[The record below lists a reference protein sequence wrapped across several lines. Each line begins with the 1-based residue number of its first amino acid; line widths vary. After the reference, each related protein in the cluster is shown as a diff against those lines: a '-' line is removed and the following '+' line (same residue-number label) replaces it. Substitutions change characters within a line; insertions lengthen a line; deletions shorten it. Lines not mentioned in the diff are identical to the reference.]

1 MKAQGIARQNLLHI
15 AKRRLINAQEVNS
28 LLKTMPENQ
37 RKLGSLPYDFLER
50 FPKSART
57 EITKNVADVF
67 ENFSKEATEAE
78 DSNDMYVYAIK
89 NPAEK
94 MVEKL
99 KEILKRDDIKTSYV
113 DSGSF
118 KNCQKLVVGDYA
130 YALSTFKKYPIYDAR
145 GYFREAH
152 GKGNEAQAIFTAY
165 KRFSQGR
172 VCRPFLSSLS
182 GEHEEGGFILSK
194 FIDSLHPKKVE
205 RGKFA
210 QSRDALKNID
220 TLGNSIQGIFI
231 EAGGFVYNKK
241 HIQNPEVRKGWKELA
256 YCMDRNIE
264 LLNSPIANEVQGLLV
279 MGIDGGLDICD
290 KDILNSI
297 IENEPIHRQKI
308 ARKLV
313 KNIERARTIKNE
325 AIKNGTYDKIKQLL
339 KEDLCE
345 FYPYE
350 KYSPEFSEKHDID
363 DIYEGYPRL
372 MAYELQI
379 NNVPKL
385 LDMLEL
391 MEDSYCMVDMNLTK
405 FYTLKDAMAIFSGDI
420 SKIKDWESFKIMAKT
435 FNLEHRLS

>member
-1 MKAQGIARQNLLHI
+1 
-15 AKRRLINAQEVNS
+15 
-28 LLKTMPENQ
+28 
-37 RKLGSLPYDFLER
+37 
-50 FPKSART
+50 
-57 EITKNVADVF
+57 
-67 ENFSKEATEAE
+67 
-78 DSNDMYVYAIK
+78 
-89 NPAEK
+89 
-94 MVEKL
+94 
-99 KEILKRDDIKTSYV
+99 
-113 DSGSF
+113 
-118 KNCQKLVVGDYA
+118 
-130 YALSTFKKYPIYDAR
+130 
-145 GYFREAH
+145 
-152 GKGNEAQAIFTAY
+152 
-165 KRFSQGR
+165 
-172 VCRPFLSSLS
+172 
-182 GEHEEGGFILSK
+182 
-194 FIDSLHPKKVE
+194 
-205 RGKFA
+205 
-210 QSRDALKNID
+210 
-220 TLGNSIQGIFI
+220 
-231 EAGGFVYNKK
+231 
-241 HIQNPEVRKGWKELA
+241 
-256 YCMDRNIE
+256 MDRNIE

-290 KDILNSI
+290 KDILKSI

-325 AIKNGTYDKIKQLL
+325 AIKNGTYDEIKQLL

-420 SKIKDWESFKIMAKT
+420 SKIKDWESFKIMTKT